1 MSQLNIFK
9 SAVIYTRISTLKEE
23 QLTSLVNQEHEL
35 KQWAHANQ
43 FQVEGVYQDT
53 CSGGSMECRE
63 GLLQAISHANE
74 IGATILITELHRLSR
89 SVRDIA
95 GLLDAKVKFIITQ
108 SGQQIS
114 KPMILMMAVLAETT
128 RDQISQST
136 SRGIQALFDRD
147 PEARA
152 NWGRA
157 NDRQQASEDMTRGRK
172 NKADRFA
179 LENGD
184 FAFLMRKEGLSF
196 HQIAEIYTAKPN
208 YITARGKQNWN
219 GTQIRQLVL
228 RYERLINETKEV

>member
-128 RDQISQST
+128 RDQISQSV
-136 SRGIQALFDRD
+136 SRGIQAKFDRE

-157 NDRQQASEDMTRGRK
+157 NDRQAVADLTRGRI

-184 FAFLMRKEGLSF
+184 FAFLMRKEGLSYR
-196 HQIAEIYTAKPN
+196 QIAEIYTAKPN
-208 YITARGKQNWN
+208 YTTSRGNQNWN
-219 GTQIRQLVL
+219 GSQIQSLVL

>member
-1 MSQLNIFK
+1 
-9 SAVIYTRISTLKEE
+9 
-23 QLTSLVNQEHEL
+23 
-35 KQWAHANQ
+35 
-43 FQVEGVYQDT
+43 
-53 CSGGSMECRE
+53 MESRE
-63 GLLQAISHANE
+63 GLLQAIRHANE

-147 PEARA
+147 PEAKA
-152 NWGRA
+152 NWGGARRPDQA
-157 NDRQQASEDMTRGRK
+157 NEDMTRGRI
-172 NKADRFA
+172 NRADKFA

-184 FAFLMRKEGLSF
+184 FAFLLRREGMSY
-196 HQIAEIYTAKPN
+196 HAIAEIYTAKPN
-208 YITARGKQNWN
+208 YTTSRGNQTWN
-219 GTQIRQLVL
+219 GTQIRQMVL
-228 RYERLINETKEV
+228 RYERLINNEQ